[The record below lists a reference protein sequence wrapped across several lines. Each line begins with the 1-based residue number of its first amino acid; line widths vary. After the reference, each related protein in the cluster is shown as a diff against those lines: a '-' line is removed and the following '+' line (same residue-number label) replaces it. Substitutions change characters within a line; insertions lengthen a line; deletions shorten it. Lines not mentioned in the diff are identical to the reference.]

1 MTPHTK
7 GTPPRL
13 QPTFGER
20 SIDDFRMLFT
30 SGKLNLE
37 PGFQRKSVWTT
48 SDRRRLIQSI
58 LSSYPL
64 PSVFLYQRHENGKTV
79 LDVLDGKQ
87 RLETILMFSRQGR
100 FKRGAFEVR
109 LDLGDGAEWV
119 DWKRLS
125 RNAEL
130 FHAFEVYKIPTVEVT
145 GDLAS
150 MIDLFVR
157 INSTGKPLTS
167 GEKRHAKFYKTPFLK
182 AANALVGR
190 FARYLVG
197 QRILTDGQL
206 ERMKGTEL
214 FSELLL
220 SIAQGGIINK
230 KTALDRAIGN
240 EPFNGNTLQ
249 RVTRELTTT
258 LNTLKRLFPDLV
270 STRFRNSAEFY
281 SLVMLVWEMRHN
293 GFVLSDKRR
302 NRAAE
307 RVLRK
312 LSTGVD
318 ELRETL
324 RKARSP
330 KGERRPYSDYLLT
343 VQGDTDSAANRTRR
357 REILANL
364 LFSIFNFK
372 DDQRLFTP
380 EQRRII
386 WNTDEKRTCAV
397 CGKEVRW
404 GDVSIDH
411 ILAHTRGGKTTLRNA
426 QLTHKRCNSK
436 KGAR

>member
-1 MTPHTK
+1 
-7 GTPPRL
+7 
-13 QPTFGER
+13 
-20 SIDDFRMLFT
+20 
-30 SGKLNLE
+30 
-37 PGFQRKSVWTT
+37 
-48 SDRRRLIQSI
+48 
-58 LSSYPL
+58 
-64 PSVFLYQRHENGKTV
+64 
-79 LDVLDGKQ
+79 
-87 RLETILMFSRQGR
+87 
-100 FKRGAFEVR
+100 
-109 LDLGDGAEWV
+109 
-119 DWKRLS
+119 
-125 RNAEL
+125 
-130 FHAFEVYKIPTVEVT
+130 
-145 GDLAS
+145 
-150 MIDLFVR
+150 
-157 INSTGKPLTS
+157 
-167 GEKRHAKFYKTPFLK
+167 
-182 AANALVGR
+182 
-190 FARYLVG
+190 
-197 QRILTDGQL
+197 
-206 ERMKGTEL
+206 
-214 FSELLL
+214 
-220 SIAQGGIINK
+220 
-230 KTALDRAIGN
+230 
-240 EPFNGNTLQ
+240 
-249 RVTRELTTT
+249 
-258 LNTLKRLFPDLV
+258 
-270 STRFRNSAEFY
+270 
-281 SLVMLVWEMRHN
+281 MLVWEMRHN

-330 KGERRPYSDYLLT
+330 KGERRPCSDYLLT